1 MRKAGKVFLVGAGPG
16 DPELLTLK
24 ALRILQQAEV
34 LVYDRLA
41 SAEVLDLAPAGA
53 MRVDVGKRTKC
64 HPVPQDR
71 INQVLIQ
78 FAEAG
83 KIVVRLK
90 GGDPFIFGRGGEE
103 AIALAKAG
111 IPVEVIPGITAA
123 QACAAAAGAPLTH
136 RGLATGVRYLT
147 GHRRLDSDLDFDWRC
162 LSDPETTLVVYMGLA
177 KIGLIADRLIAHGGR
192 PATPVLAV
200 SKVATAYERRLLSK
214 LGSIA
219 LDVSRVKFAAP
230 TVFIIGDVAALSQ
243 ILGQPCDALAH
254 YPAAAE

>member
-1 MRKAGKVFLVGAGPG
+1 M
-16 DPELLTLK
+16 
-24 ALRILQQAEV
+24 QQAEV

-83 KIVVRLK
+83 KTVVRLK
-90 GGDPFIFGRGGEE
+90 GGDPFIFGRGGERPSRLRRR
-103 AIALAKAG
+103 AYRSR
-111 IPVEVIPGITAA
+111 PTWH
-123 QACAAAAGAPLTH
+123 H
-136 RGLATGVRYLT
+136 RGASLRGGCWGPLNPSRAATGVRYLT
-147 GHRRLDSDLDFDWRC
+147 GHRRLDSDLDFDWRS

-177 KIGLIADRLIAHGGR
+177 NIGLIAERLIAHGSR

-200 SKVATAYERRLLSK
+200 SKVATAYERRLLSR
-214 LGSIA
+214 LDLIA
-219 LDVSRVKFAAP
+219 LDVSRAKFSAP
-230 TVFIIGDVAALSQ
+230 TVFIIGDVAAVSQ
-243 ILGQPCDALAH
+243 I
-254 YPAAAE
+254 